1 MLYTIIYDF
10 MWRDLR
16 LRGAEKEV
24 FAVIYGFWKKGKAAV
39 EVPVKTVMDITG
51 LSRTEEGTWLVEAGG
66 ETLESR
72 CVVNAAGVYAG
83 TIHNMVSDMTL
94 EIIPRK
100 GEYLLLD
107 TAAAGHVRH
116 TIFMLPTKMGKGI
129 LVSPTVHGNVLVGPT
144 ATDVDDPEEVARI
157 IGTPAHLEFRDPNN
171 NVVVEGKDI
180 KQAGVQYANDEKT
193 LYGVG
198 FELDAAG
205 AKAFENATREFLG
218 QSISIYLDDDM
229 ISAPTVQAVIA
240 GGNGIITSSS
250 SASSEESYNWARN
263 LAMLIQSGALPMDIA
278 EVETRAISATLG
290 IEAIDGAIIAGI
302 VGLVLVLVFM
312 LVMYRLPGVA
322 ADMALLIYV
331 LIVFYA
337 LAITGVQLTLQGI
350 AGILLGIGMAVDAN
364 VVIFERFREELKEGR
379 TPLNAVKFGFR
390 NAGRAVLDSNV
401 TTLIAAV
408 VLMIFGTGTIKGFA
422 TTLMISIIASYF
434 TAVVVTRGLLILI
447 CKLGINNRSAYTR

>member
-1 MLYTIIYDF
+1 MSA
-10 MWRDLR
+10 LR
-16 LRGAEKEV
+16 TRLTNAGFTEANV
-24 FAVIYGFWKKGKAAV
+24 AVQ
-39 EVPVKTVMDITG
+39 
-51 LSRTEEGTWLVEAGG
+51 GTDRILVE
-66 ETLESR
+66 
-72 CVVNAAGVYAG
+72 
-83 TIHNMVSDMTL
+83 
-94 EIIPRK
+94 IP
-100 GEYLLLD
+100 
-107 TAAAGHVRH
+107 
-116 TIFMLPTKMGKGI
+116 
-129 LVSPTVHGNVLVGPT
+129 
-144 ATDVDDPEEVARI
+144 DVDDPEEVARI
-157 IGTPAHLEFRDPNN
+157 IGTPAHLEFRDPNG

-180 KQAGVQYANDEKT
+180 KAAGVQYANEEKT
-193 LYGVG
+193 QFGVG
-198 FELDAAG
+198 FSLNADG
-205 AKAFENATREFLG
+205 AKAFEKATREFMG
-218 QSISIYLDDDM
+218 QSISIYLDDEL

-240 GGNGIITSSS
+240 GGNGIITGSKSE
-250 SASSEESYNWARN
+250 SSEDSYNWARN

-290 IEAIDGAIIAGI
+290 VEAIDGAIIAGI
-302 VGLVLVLVFM
+302 VGLILVLVFM

-337 LAITGVQLTLQGI
+337 LAISGAQLTLQGI

-434 TAVVVTRGLLILI
+434 TAVLITRGLLILI
-447 CKLGINNRSAYTR
+447 CKLGVNNRKAYTR

>member
-1 MLYTIIYDF
+1 MKKSLIKLVIVAVLIVVAAFLALNGLHIPGKSSYLKPVGEAISLGL
-10 MWRDLR
+10 DLR
-16 LRGAEKEV
+16 GGVSTEYIA
-24 FAVIYGFWKKGKAAV
+24 
-39 EVPVKTVMDITG
+39 TDTSMDNYES
-51 LSRTEEGTWLVEAGG
+51 LLEGTVSALRTRLTNAGFTEANVAIQGTDRILVE
-66 ETLESR
+66 
-72 CVVNAAGVYAG
+72 
-83 TIHNMVSDMTL
+83 
-94 EIIPRK
+94 IP
-100 GEYLLLD
+100 
-107 TAAAGHVRH
+107 
-116 TIFMLPTKMGKGI
+116 
-129 LVSPTVHGNVLVGPT
+129 
-144 ATDVDDPEEVARI
+144 DVDDPEEVARI
-157 IGTPAHLEFRDPNN
+157 IGTPAHLEFRDPNG

-218 QSISIYLDDDM
+218 QSISIYLDDDL

-240 GGNGIITSSS
+240 GGNGIITGSSQET
-250 SASSEESYNWARN
+250 SEDSYNWARN

-290 IEAIDGAIIAGI
+290 VEAINGAVIAGI
-302 VGLVLVLVFM
+302 VGLILVLVFM

-337 LAITGVQLTLQGI
+337 LAITGAQLTLQGI

-434 TAVVVTRGLLILI
+434 TAVLITRGLLILI
-447 CKLGINNRSAYTR
+447 CKLGVTNRKLYSR

>member
-1 MLYTIIYDF
+1 MKKSLVKLGIVALLIVVVAFLALHGLQIGKYVLKPVGSAISLGL
-10 MWRDLR
+10 DL
-16 LRGAEKEV
+16 
-24 FAVIYGFWKKGKAAV
+24 KGGVSTEYIA
-39 EVPVKTVMDITG
+39 TDTSMDNYQA
-51 LSRTEEGTWLVEAGG
+51 LLEGTVGALRTRLTNAGFTEATVATQGNDRILVE
-66 ETLESR
+66 
-72 CVVNAAGVYAG
+72 
-83 TIHNMVSDMTL
+83 
-94 EIIPRK
+94 IP
-100 GEYLLLD
+100 
-107 TAAAGHVRH
+107 
-116 TIFMLPTKMGKGI
+116 
-129 LVSPTVHGNVLVGPT
+129 
-144 ATDVDDPEEVARI
+144 DVDDPEEVARI
-157 IGTPAHLEFRDPNN
+157 IGTPAHLEFREPDGT
-171 NVVVEGKDI
+171 VVLEGKDI
-180 KQAGVQYANDEKT
+180 RQAQVQWTDETQT
-193 LYGVG
+193 LCGVG
-198 FELDAAG
+198 FQLTAEG
-205 AKAFENATREFLG
+205 SRAFAEATGRLVG
-218 QSISIYLDDDM
+218 QAISIYLDDEL
-229 ISAPTVQAVIA
+229 ISAPTVQTQIT
-240 GGNGIITSSS
+240 GGRGIITGSQ
-250 SASSEESYNWARN
+250 AETTEESYNWAN
-263 LAMLIQSGALPMDIA
+263 GLTIQIQSGALPMDIA

-302 VGLVLVLVFM
+302 VGLILVLVFM

-337 LAITGVQLTLQGI
+337 LAISGAQLTLQGI

>member
-1 MLYTIIYDF
+1 MKKSLIKLVIVAVLIAVAAFLALNGLHIPGKSSYLKPVGEAISLGL
-10 MWRDLR
+10 DLR
-16 LRGAEKEV
+16 GGVSTEYIA
-24 FAVIYGFWKKGKAAV
+24 
-39 EVPVKTVMDITG
+39 TDTSMDNYES
-51 LSRTEEGTWLVEAGG
+51 LLEGTVSALRTRLTNAGFTEANVAVQGTDRILVE
-66 ETLESR
+66 
-72 CVVNAAGVYAG
+72 
-83 TIHNMVSDMTL
+83 
-94 EIIPRK
+94 IP
-100 GEYLLLD
+100 
-107 TAAAGHVRH
+107 
-116 TIFMLPTKMGKGI
+116 
-129 LVSPTVHGNVLVGPT
+129 
-144 ATDVDDPEEVARI
+144 DVDDPEEVARI

-205 AKAFENATREFLG
+205 AKAFENATREFMG
-218 QSISIYLDDDM
+218 QAISIYLDDEL
-229 ISAPTVQAVIA
+229 ISAPTVQAA
-240 GGNGIITSSS
+240 GGNGIITGSQSE
-250 SASSEESYNWARN
+250 SSEDSYNWARN

-302 VGLVLVLVFM
+302 VGLILVLVFM

-337 LAITGVQLTLQGI
+337 LAISGAQLTLQGI

-379 TPLNAVKFGFR
+379 GFQR
-390 NAGRAVLDSNV
+390 DHPDRGGRAADLRHRHHQGLRHHADDQHHRF
-401 TTLIAAV
+401 L
-408 VLMIFGTGTIKGFA
+408 L
-422 TTLMISIIASYF
+422 Y
-434 TAVVVTRGLLILI
+434 RGGGYPRPADPDLQAGHQQPQRLHALRGGNEHEKDVYREYAPVPLHLWRNHRHRAGHAD
-447 CKLGINNRSAYTR
+447 CRRGPELGH